1 MGFNLSEWA
10 LRNRQIVLF
19 LMLLLAVVGA
29 LSYTKL
35 GQSED
40 PPFTF
45 KAMVIRTNW
54 PGATAQ
60 EVSRQVTE
68 RIEKKLMET
77 GEYERIVSFSRPGE
91 SQVTFIARDS
101 MHSAQIP
108 DLWYQVRKKISDIR
122 QTLPPGIQGPFFN
135 DEFGTTF
142 GNIYAL
148 TGDGF
153 DYAVLKDYADRVQIQ
168 LQRVKDVARSICLAC
183 RTRRSGSNCPT
194 SNSRPSACHW
204 RRCSRHLKSRML
216 CRLPGSLKPAASVY
230 SCGSPGIFR
239 RSTRSG
245 TSRSGS
251 LIVRSASAMSPTCV
265 AVSTIHRRHACASWA
280 KTPSVWLWP

>member
-101 MHSAQIP
+101 MHSVEIP
-108 DLWYQVRKKISDIR
+108 GPLVSGTQEGQRH
-122 QTLPPGIQGPFFN
+122 PPHP
-135 DEFGTTF
+135 
-142 GNIYAL
+142 A
-148 TGDGF
+148 TGHSG
-153 DYAVLKDYADRVQIQ
+153 AVL
-168 LQRVKDVARSICLAC
+168 QR
-183 RTRRSGSNCPT
+183 
-194 SNSRPSACHW
+194 
-204 RRCSRHLKSRML
+204 
-216 CRLPGSLKPAASVY
+216 
-230 SCGSPGIFR
+230 
-239 RSTRSG
+239 
-245 TSRSGS
+245 
-251 LIVRSASAMSPTCV
+251 
-265 AVSTIHRRHACASWA
+265 
-280 KTPSVWLWP
+280 

>member
-1 MGFNLSEWA
+1 MRFNLSEWA

-19 LMLLLAVVGA
+19 LMLLLAIVGA

-45 KAMVIRTNW
+45 KAMVIQTRW

-101 MHSAQIP
+101 MHSKEIP
-108 DLWYQVRKKISDIR
+108 DLWSQVR
-122 QTLPPGIQGPFFN
+122 
-135 DEFGTTF
+135 
-142 GNIYAL
+142 
-148 TGDGF
+148 
-153 DYAVLKDYADRVQIQ
+153 
-168 LQRVKDVARSICLAC
+168 
-183 RTRRSGSNCPT
+183 
-194 SNSRPSACHW
+194 
-204 RRCSRHLKSRML
+204 
-216 CRLPGSLKPAASVY
+216 
-230 SCGSPGIFR
+230 
-239 RSTRSG
+239 
-245 TSRSGS
+245 
-251 LIVRSASAMSPTCV
+251 
-265 AVSTIHRRHACASWA
+265 
-280 KTPSVWLWP
+280 